1 MCNKIKT
8 FQRNFQNNP
17 SKNNKIDIK
26 IPIENH
32 KNFIINNILILKSQ
46 QRFKSERYNVFA
58 EEIGKISVKFE

>member
-17 SKNNKIDIK
+17 SKNNKIDVK

-46 QRFKSERYNVFA
+46 RYNVFA

>member
-17 SKNNKIDIK
+17 SKNNKIDVK

-32 KNFIINNILILKSQ
+32 KNFIIINILILKLQ
-46 QRFKSERYNVFA
+46 QRFKSERHNVFA
-58 EEIGKISVKFE
+58 EEIDKISVKFE